1 MKDESAE
8 DLGII
13 QRAKALVQVL
23 LIEDLYYLLLGV
35 QLGFVI
41 YELLDFM
48 IFNCYFSLLS

>member
-8 DLGII
+8 DFGVV
-13 QRAKALVQVL
+13 QRLYALVQVL
-23 LIEDLYYLLLGV
+23 LVEDLYYLLLGV